1 MKRNFKV
8 DSNAPK
14 DKTRYYDRMNDLVK
28 QRKSGGNNFNR
39 ANSRQKNSSVSR
51 ERPKDRDDYQLQ
63 IHSNV
68 VNIKLGGNLRQ
79 LANAEEYFNMNRRP
93 TEPLIAPTAAANPP
107 NAIIQQFDNK
117 ETKV

>member
-39 ANSRQKNSSVSR
+39 ANSR
-51 ERPKDRDDYQLQ
+51 
-63 IHSNV
+63 
-68 VNIKLGGNLRQ
+68 
-79 LANAEEYFNMNRRP
+79 
-93 TEPLIAPTAAANPP
+93 
-107 NAIIQQFDNK
+107 
-117 ETKV
+117 